1 MLKNIIKKLKNVLFY
16 GDDDIFV
23 ISLLNKSLILA

>member
-1 MLKNIIKKLKNVLFY
+1 MLKNIIKKLKNVLFC

-23 ISLLNKSLILA
+23 ISLLNRSLILA